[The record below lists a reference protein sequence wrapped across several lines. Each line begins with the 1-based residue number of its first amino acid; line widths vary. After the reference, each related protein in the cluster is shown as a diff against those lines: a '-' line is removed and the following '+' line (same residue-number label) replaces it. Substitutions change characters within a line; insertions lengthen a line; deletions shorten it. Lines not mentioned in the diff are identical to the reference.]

1 MVKSLQRIAG
11 CMQWE
16 NSDAP
21 AGTKHG
27 LAPAA
32 ALAVYITSTGIK
44 WHPACTSTVPKGIA
58 QVYSWG

>member
-1 MVKSLQRIAG
+1 
-11 CMQWE
+11 MQWE